1 MKMSPNESDFF
12 SGSFPTFFARP
23 GHCPGAARRRKS
35 CSKWKQ
41 LQVESVDIKRL
52 PDGSSRGF
60 AFVKFAD
67 KELQG

>member
-1 MKMSPNESDFF
+1 MSPISSQDL
-12 SGSFPTFFARP
+12 SQLSLHVL